1 MLAIPN
7 TEGQEVSTPRQE
19 QIRREAARMFAEFGY
34 HGVSIEDLGGA
45 VGISGPGVYRHFTS
59 KDALLADLL
68 VGISE
73 DLLENARVEVA
84 GSGSP
89 GEAIVRL
96 VDRHLAFSLSE
107 PDLIRVQDRDLA
119 SLSPFALHQVRRL
132 QRGYVEL
139 WVDQLVPPLT
149 REQARARAHA
159 VFGLLNSTPR
169 IEDPELHAPMLRQ
182 MALAALTA
190 PDTLAPA

>member
-1 MLAIPN
+1 M
-7 TEGQEVSTPRQE
+7 GTPRQE
-19 QIRREAARMFAEFGY
+19 QLRREAARMFAEYGY
-34 HGVSIEDLGGA
+34 HGVSIEDLGAA
-45 VGISGPGVYRHFTS
+45 VGITGPGIYRHFSS

-73 DLLENARVEVA
+73 DLLENAKVEVA
-84 GSGSP
+84 AASSQV
-89 GEAIVRL
+89 EALARL
-96 VDRHLAFSLSE
+96 VDHHLAFSLSE

-132 QRGYVEL
+132 QRSYVEL

-149 REQARARAHA
+149 REGARARAHA

-169 IEDPELHAPMLRQ
+169 IEDPALHAPVLKQ
-182 MALAALTA
+182 MALAALAA
-190 PDTLAPA
+190 PEVPSPA